1 MDGLAMALNLA
12 YNSIDPINDITR
24 AANLGG
30 DSDSVAAMV
39 GTLTGAIHGLT
50 KDLWDHY
57 IEYTSEHDEFTI
69 PARALKL
76 IRKIEINC

>member
-1 MDGLAMALNLA
+1 MDGLAMALNIA
-12 YNSIDPINDITR
+12 YNSKDPVIDVTT

-39 GTLTGAIHGLT
+39 GILTGAIHGLT
-50 KDLWDHY
+50 EELWNHY
-57 IEYTSEHDEFTI
+57 YTYTSIHDQFTI

-76 IRKIEINC
+76 IRNIQI

>member
-1 MDGLAMALNLA
+1 MDGLAMALNIA
-12 YNSIDPINDITR
+12 YNSKDPITDLTT

-57 IEYTSEHDEFTI
+57 TEYISQHDKFTI
-69 PARALKL
+69 TARALKL
-76 IRKIEINC
+76 IRKVDIKE